1 MPGARVPGVTNECR
15 PSEETEEGRFFVVPK
30 TSKSQKVLYLQLSFL
45 IGCRTDA
52 VWAPLHHFIHLLI
65 RLWGVMEEVR
75 ETADVSPGGWPG
87 VRNDN
92 SNYRG
97 TGGCSSVPLNGDQ
110 NIFVLDLL
118 MKSSWEVSWSSEI
131 VLRWT
136 SDWYNAL
143 GTDQNFLWM
152 QLGTPSKKENCPLC
166 VSVLNPLL
174 QRAPLVW
181 FENKVKLSLQKKEPR
196 FVVYLIF
203 FYFRHIKLFHWNRY
217 AKVWIYQLM

>member
-1 MPGARVPGVTNECR
+1 M
-15 PSEETEEGRFFVVPK
+15 
-30 TSKSQKVLYLQLSFL
+30 
-45 IGCRTDA
+45 
-52 VWAPLHHFIHLLI
+52 
-65 RLWGVMEEVR
+65 
-75 ETADVSPGGWPG
+75 
-87 VRNDN
+87 
-92 SNYRG
+92 
-97 TGGCSSVPLNGDQ
+97 PLNGDQ

-152 QLGTPSKKENCPLC
+152 QLGTPSKKENCPFC

-203 FYFRHIKLFHWNRY
+203 FISDTSNYFTEIDMERY
-217 AKVWIYQLM
+217 GFISLCRKRKN